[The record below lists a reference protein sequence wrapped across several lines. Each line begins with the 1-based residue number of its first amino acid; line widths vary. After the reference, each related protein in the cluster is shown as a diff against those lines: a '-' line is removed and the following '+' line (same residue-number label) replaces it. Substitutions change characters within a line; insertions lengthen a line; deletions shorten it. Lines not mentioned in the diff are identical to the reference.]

1 MFELND
7 LTPEN
12 HPLYSIVYLMFRRI
26 RNRFKKSTSSTVS
39 FDEVL
44 VDALNIPLVD
54 LDRLEGRREM
64 PISPWRLY
72 VLGGVFALIACVF
85 GYELFQIQI
94 VNGASFYERSITNSL
109 ESEVIIAQRGV
120 ILDRYGEPLAWNEVA
135 DATSTEWALRAYTP
149 RRGIGS
155 VIGYVNAPRKDEKGH
170 YYRTDYTGRAGIE
183 ESENALLAGTNGKRF
198 VEVDVRGDSISQH
211 TTEPP
216 VAGTS
221 VTLSIDAELS
231 EVIHDIIASTTA
243 ATGFRSGAAAIM
255 DVETG
260 ELIALSTFP
269 SYDPKIFADGTD
281 RAAIV
286 KLNNDPRAPLVD
298 KIIAGT
304 YIPGSI
310 VKPFV
315 AYAAL
320 AENVINPEKEIFSN
334 GRLEVANKYDP
345 DKPAIFRDW
354 KAHGY
359 TDMRRAIAVSGD
371 VYFYTIGGGT
381 PDQQGLGITKLHD
394 WMTRFGFGTTTGID
408 VAGERGGVV
417 PNPTWKQEV
426 FNDDWRLGDTYLT
439 AIGQFGWQVTPLQ
452 MLRAYATIAN
462 GGKVVTPTL
471 IHGANTQVVDL
482 HLNQNHLAL
491 VREGMRMAVDTDG
504 GTVRGLDRKDVA
516 IAGKSGTAELDRAK
530 TKVNTWVTGFFP
542 YEHPRYS
549 FILFMENGP
558 YANQV
563 GAGRV
568 MKGVFDW
575 IVTHRPQY
583 ISGVSTTTAAQ

>member
-1 MFELND
+1 
-7 LTPEN
+7 
-12 HPLYSIVYLMFRRI
+12 MFRRI
-26 RNRFKKSTSSTVS
+26 RSRFKKNTQAVS

-54 LDRLEGRREM
+54 IDRLEGRREM
-64 PISPWRLY
+64 PIASWRLY
-72 VLGGVFALIACVF
+72 ALGVLFVGIAGIF
-85 GYELFQIQI
+85 GYKLFVIQI
-94 VNGASFYERSITNSL
+94 VEGASFYARSVTNSL
-109 ESEVIIAQRGV
+109 ESEVIIAERGV

-135 DATSTEWALRAYTP
+135 DATSTEWALRAYTD

-155 VIGYVNAPRKDEKGH
+155 VIGYVNAPRKDGKGN
-170 YYRTDYTGRAGIE
+170 YYRTEYTGRAGVE
-183 ESENALLAGTNGKRF
+183 ESANALLAGTNGKRF
-198 VEVDVRGDSISQH
+198 VEVDVGGDSISEH

-216 VAGTS
+216 IAGTS
-221 VTLSIDAELS
+221 VTLSLDAELS

-243 ATGFRSGAAAIM
+243 ATGFRSGAAAMM
-255 DVETG
+255 DVNTG
-260 ELIALSTFP
+260 EIIALAAFP

-281 RAAIV
+281 RAAITA
-286 KLNNDPRAPLVD
+286 LNTDPRSPLID

-320 AENVINPEKEIFSN
+320 AEQIISPEKEIFSN
-334 GRLEVANKYDP
+334 GRLEVANKYNP
-345 DKPAIFRDW
+345 DQPAIFRDW

-359 TDMRRAIAVSGD
+359 TNMRRAIAVSGD

-408 VAGERGGVV
+408 LSGERGGVV
-417 PNPTWKQEV
+417 PNPAWKEDV
-426 FNDDWRLGDTYLT
+426 FKDDWRLGDTYLT
-439 AIGQFGWQVTPLQ
+439 AIGQFGWQITPLQ
-452 MLRAYATIAN
+452 MMRAYATIAN
-462 GGKVVTPTL
+462 GGFLVTPT
-471 IHGANTQVVDL
+471 IYHATTTRGVDL
-482 HLNQNHLAL
+482 RLNQDYLSL
-491 VREGMRMAVDTDG
+491 VREGMRMAVNTDG

-542 YEHPRYS
+542 YEKPKYS

-563 GAGRV
+563 GASRV

-575 IVTHRPQY
+575 IGENRPQY
-583 ISGVSTTTAAQ
+583 LLGE